1 LPEKANPV
9 KLFIN
14 QTKPEK
20 MMEAIVYVLALVGV
34 AAIVALPFVL
44 SMISSMASR
53 LDSYERAD
61 DEMDEAEVEEFQ
73 NCLNEYAADVI
84 ENAVAEA
91 KVRKG
96 ATQDKLLEVAN
107 RHRTGE
113 LVIVM
118 NTDNLFDDL
127 HIPDETAD
135 TPAIPKTIKE

>member
-1 LPEKANPV
+1 
-9 KLFIN
+9 
-14 QTKPEK
+14 
-20 MMEAIVYVLALVGV
+20 MEAIVYVLALIGL

-44 SMISSMASR
+44 SMISGMASR
-53 LDSYERAD
+53 LDSYELTE
-61 DEMDEAEVEEFQ
+61 DEIDEADGQEFQ

-96 ATQDKLLEVAN
+96 ATLDKLLEVAN
-107 RHRTGE
+107 RHRSGE

-118 NTDNLFDDL
+118 NTDGFFDEL
-127 HIPDETAD
+127 NIPDETAD